1 MLSEE
6 DRFRLFRLIEANP
19 QMSQRDLAHALG
31 ISLGKVNYCITA
43 LISRGWVKASNFKNS
58 KNKAAY
64 MYFLTPRGIQEKA
77 AVTAAFLQRK
87 MQEHDALKDEIQ
99 ALRADAEERAANQL
113 ANQGEPDPQ

>member
-1 MLSEE
+1 LPQRNMLSEE

-19 QMSQRDLAHALG
+19 EMSQRDLAQALG
-31 ISLGKVNYCITA
+31 ISLGKVNYCISA
-43 LISRGWVKASNFKNS
+43 LISKGWLKASNFKNS

-87 MQEHDALKDEIQ
+87 MQEHDALKDEIEAIRRQ
-99 ALRADAEERAANQL
+99 TADKL
-113 ANQGEPDPQ
+113 PVGGE